1 MRRVLVIC
9 LVLVVATAGVARAET
24 PPDDAAL
31 LAELTQL
38 RDEID
43 RLDALRAQPP
53 GTPGREGADA
63 AIVAARAALG
73 AFERAHR
80 IELAAIQRRRAQARE
95 EGRARFE
102 AGLTRTRAEAAMR
115 ALELRLGYHTTMQL
129 VSPEEEHHAE
139 RVAYG
144 MKLWTRMTRGLAAPD
159 LTRFAGGARKLEE
172 LLRQVEGFAGP
183 SFADDEHELLQAG
196 WRADLEE
203 RGLGPDL
210 PLEQRFTRL
219 LARYELAIRLEAR
232 LRPEAGDP
240 GLAARRVRMRVER
253 LVRERD
259 QIAGIAAAPDPAAE
273 LGGPAGLEL
282 AMHTWSERA
291 GLVIGMAAGQA
302 RDGLAAALAM
312 IEARL
317 AHEERLR
324 RAQSGLV
331 RWLDIETDVAGRLAA
346 DQERLTRIDSSD
358 DPIAEAGG
366 PDAIDRLLEDVTL
379 ATLMPDPGRR
389 QARLTRLGAGPDVE
403 PAERLRVAGAWLEQ
417 AITAQRARLADS
429 ATAGTGSELESQR
442 QLLDELVYDRERVG
456 RLLDDPDPL
465 TVLGDEETLDLF
477 VAGAAGF
484 ASHVLRRDPDPP
496 GAAALPAVIVPPP
509 PDRGGAPGASLTPGA
524 PAAESRGTDTTPEPP
539 DGDVALLAAPA
550 DIAGVASA
558 IAKLTGAS
566 PPAGVAGRTEPDV
579 SGGLIIDGPG
589 PGAATIGRPAGLG
602 R

>member
-1 MRRVLVIC
+1 
-9 LVLVVATAGVARAET
+9 
-24 PPDDAAL
+24 
-31 LAELTQL
+31 
-38 RDEID
+38 
-43 RLDALRAQPP
+43 
-53 GTPGREGADA
+53 
-63 AIVAARAALG
+63 
-73 AFERAHR
+73 
-80 IELAAIQRRRAQARE
+80 
-95 EGRARFE
+95 
-102 AGLTRTRAEAAMR
+102 
-115 ALELRLGYHTTMQL
+115 
-129 VSPEEEHHAE
+129 
-139 RVAYG
+139 
-144 MKLWTRMTRGLAAPD
+144 
-159 LTRFAGGARKLEE
+159 
-172 LLRQVEGFAGP
+172 
-183 SFADDEHELLQAG
+183 
-196 WRADLEE
+196 
-203 RGLGPDL
+203 
-210 PLEQRFTRL
+210 
-219 LARYELAIRLEAR
+219 
-232 LRPEAGDP
+232 
-240 GLAARRVRMRVER
+240 
-253 LVRERD
+253 
-259 QIAGIAAAPDPAAE
+259 
-273 LGGPAGLEL
+273 
-282 AMHTWSERA
+282 
-291 GLVIGMAAGQA
+291 MAAGQA
-302 RDGLAAALAM
+302 RDGLAAALTM

-346 DQERLTRIDSSD
+346 DQERLTRIASSD

-366 PDAIDRLLEDVTL
+366 PDAMDQLLEDVAL

-417 AITAQRARLADS
+417 AITAQRARLADP

-442 QLLDELVYDRERVG
+442 QLLDELVYDRDRVG

-465 TVLGDEETLDLF
+465 TVLGDEEALDLF

-509 PDRGGAPGASLTPGA
+509 PDRGGAPGASPPPGA
-524 PAAESRGTDTTPEPP
+524 PAADSTGTDTTLEPP
-539 DGDVALLAAPA
+539 DGIVALVAAPA

-566 PPAGVAGRTEPDV
+566 PPAGVAGRTGPDV